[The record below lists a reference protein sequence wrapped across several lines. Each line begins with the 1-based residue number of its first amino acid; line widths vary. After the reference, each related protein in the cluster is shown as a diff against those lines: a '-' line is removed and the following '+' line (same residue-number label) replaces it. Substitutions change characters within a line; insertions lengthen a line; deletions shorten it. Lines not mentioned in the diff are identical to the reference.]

1 MKKTARNT
9 AEHFQPGNCMHC
21 DIPTCV
27 QACPTGA
34 TYKDEKDGTV
44 KVNEKLCI
52 GCGSCIPACPYGARY
67 RHPQKKIVDK
77 CDFCEHRRDRGELP
91 ACVVTCPTKARV
103 FGNIKDPDSDAAR
116 LLKQNKTTQVINPA
130 SNTEPNIYYLNATAP
145 LDWPVKAEIP
155 TPIQLWAK
163 VAKPLI
169 WALVGINALGV
180 LAMLGKQFIFPDDDQ
195 PEKNQRE
202 DSNEDQNA

>member
-1 MKKTARNT
+1 M
-9 AEHFQPGNCMHC
+9 
-21 DIPTCV
+21 
-27 QACPTGA
+27 
-34 TYKDEKDGTV
+34 
-44 KVNEKLCI
+44 VNEKLCI
-52 GCGSCIPACPYGARY
+52 GCESSIPACPYGARY
-67 RHPQKKIVDK
+67 RHPQKKIVDR

-116 LLKQNKTTQVINPA
+116 LLKQNNTTQVINPA

-155 TPIQLWAK
+155 TPIQLWGK

-180 LAMLGKQFIFPDDDQ
+180 LAMLGKQFIFPDDDHQ
-195 PEKNQRE
+195 EKNQRE
-202 DSNEDQNA
+202 DRNEEQNA